1 MGPSHPIKVI
11 NLAMV
16 IIGAYIVTHLGESFS
31 EVMLKSKRH
40 LDTGHG
46 LHRLKDLASMYFK
59 EPSSRIDTCRDL
71 GHLALSVRVTDRLYR
86 WMKFIIELVSSLR
99 AAAQSQLL
107 LLPTSTRS
115 PLTDYSFP
123 NCLLLV

>member
-40 LDTGHG
+40 LDTGHASG
-46 LHRLKDLASMYFK
+46 LDRLKDLASMYFK
-59 EPSSRIDTCRDL
+59 EPSSRIDTCRDS
-71 GHLALSVRVTDRLYR
+71 GHLALSVRVTNRLYR
-86 WMKFIIELVSSLR
+86 WMKFIIGRKPARRSAISAASS
-99 AAAQSQLL
+99 
-107 LLPTSTRS
+107 P
-115 PLTDYSFP
+115 
-123 NCLLLV
+123 